1 MTNQVDLIAEE
12 FDMDHDMLMAYE
24 DEMTVHARKQS
35 TGITKALAD
44 STGETGSYKVL
55 FADKTVKTF
64 KVGGKWSFDDLVQN
78 MQHFNAR
85 GGIRCLSV
93 SRVLRGVN
101 HTVYADMQDNKQPN
115 CNIKAKN
122 PVLSELYI
130 V

>member
-1 MTNQVDLIAEE
+1 
-12 FDMDHDMLMAYE
+12 MDHDMLMAYE

-35 TGITKALAD
+35 TGITKALAE

-101 HTVYADMQDNKQPN
+101 HTMCNVNHTVYADMQDNKQPN
-115 CNIKAKN
+115 CGIKAKN